1 MDKSQFISVIGTL
14 QESVRRFLIVL
25 THGDKE
31 LTDDLAQNAI
41 IKAYLHYGTFDG
53 RAKLQ
58 TWIFRIAYNEYL
70 NEQNCYWKR
79 NRDAIDD
86 NDKAKT
92 MIADDQADRSFL
104 YEPLYQAIDQLP
116 KQAKAIVVLYYLEEK
131 NIREIH
137 QITQLSETT
146 IAVTLFRARKQLKTI
161 LVNEYKK

>member
-41 IKAYLHYGTFDG
+41 IKAYLHCGTFDG

-70 NEQNCYWKR
+70 NEQI
-79 NRDAIDD
+79 AIG
-86 NDKAKT
+86 KEIGMRL
-92 MIADDQADRSFL
+92 MIM
-104 YEPLYQAIDQLP
+104 
-116 KQAKAIVVLYYLEEK
+116 
-131 NIREIH
+131 IR
-137 QITQLSETT
+137 QRQ
-146 IAVTLFRARKQLKTI
+146 
-161 LVNEYKK
+161 